1 MSRRITLRCAILYL
15 CVSIPVLFIVNV
27 TMAALGVMRTNGSVD
42 IKSALALLL
51 DSIVVTAFAV
61 AACSAVSLITVSRL
75 RKRIATYTHTLRTM
89 ADDKISEKLD
99 IEGEDEL
106 SNLGSAFN
114 ELSDRFSVIEKQRTE
129 FVSNASHELKTP
141 LSSIKLM
148 ADSIIQTP
156 DIEMDYVREFL
167 TDMNEEVERLNRIV
181 NKLLYITKLDT
192 LTETMSGSLELIN
205 LKDVVAGIHKNLIP
219 IAEMEEKELILSAD
233 EDILIMANKDILW
246 QAVYNISDNAL
257 KYTGDNGKVEISLVK
272 EKKRAVIIVKD
283 NGVGISSEDV
293 HRIFDRFY
301 RVDKA
306 RSRETGGTGL
316 GLSIA
321 QSAIE
326 FHNGTIEVESSPGEG
341 SEFRI
346 ILPLVEW
353 L

>member
-1 MSRRITLRCAILYL
+1 
-15 CVSIPVLFIVNV
+15 
-27 TMAALGVMRTNGSVD
+27 
-42 IKSALALLL
+42 
-51 DSIVVTAFAV
+51 
-61 AACSAVSLITVSRL
+61 
-75 RKRIATYTHTLRTM
+75 M
-89 ADDKISEKLD
+89 ADDKINEKLEV
-99 IEGEDEL
+99 EGEDEL
-106 SNLGSAFN
+106 STLATAFN
-114 ELSDRFSVIEKQRTE
+114 ELSERFTVIEKQRTE

-156 DIEMDYVREFL
+156 DIDMDYVREFL

-205 LKDVVAGIHKNLIP
+205 LKDVVTGTHKNLLP
-219 IAEMEEKELILSAD
+219 IAEMEEKELVVNAK

-246 QAVYNISDNAL
+246 QAVYNIADNAL
-257 KYTGDNGKVEISLVK
+257 KYTGDEGRVEISLVK
-272 EKKRAVIIVKD
+272 EKKRAVISVKD

-293 HRIFDRFY
+293 NRIFDRFY

-321 QSAIE
+321 QSAVE
-326 FHNGTIEVESSPGEG
+326 FHNGAIEVESTPGEG
-341 SEFRI
+341 SEFKI